1 MRTRLKICGLKQA
14 DDVLAC
20 VEAGADAVGFVFY
33 EPSPRYVGVA
43 DAAELCVYLK
53 PWVTPVALF
62 VNPSVELVNSAIEA
76 IPNLLLQFHGDESKE
91 FCERFSRPYI
101 KAIRMQE
108 ATNLRDIG
116 LEYSSAQ
123 ALLLDSWSTGYGG
136 SGHAFDWK
144 ALANQALPNQP
155 IILSGG
161 LTSELVFKAISE
173 VRPYGLDVSSG
184 VERSRGVKCRQRI
197 VEFCHSVQLANASLI
212 NGEVKE

>member
-1 MRTRLKICGLKQA
+1 MRTRLKICGLKESV
-14 DDVLAC
+14 DVLAC
-20 VEAGADAVGFVFY
+20 VESGADAVGFVFY
-33 EPSPRYVGVA
+33 EPSPRYVDVDKA
-43 DAAELCVYLK
+43 TALCAYLK

-62 VNPSVELVNSAIEA
+62 VNPSAELVNAVIKA
-76 IPNLLLQFHGDESKE
+76 IPNLLLQFHGDESRE
-91 FCERFSRPYI
+91 FCESFSRPYI
-101 KAIRMQE
+101 KAIRMQ
-108 ATNLRDIG
+108 ADTNLLDIG
-116 LEYSSAQ
+116 NCYHSAQ

-144 ALANQALPNQP
+144 ALAKQSLPHQP

-161 LTSELVFKAISE
+161 LTADLVLKAISE

-184 VERSRGVKCRQRI
+184 VEQSRGVKCRDRI